1 MTVAII
7 MTHYSTASLICC
19 FRIPTAHGVDFIFQ
33 GDTFWLCCVVYLMLN
48 YFLSLIWPRREHT
61 LSNHGN

>member
-48 YFLSLIWPRREHT
+48 YFLSLI
-61 LSNHGN
+61 